1 MYHFKIVSL
10 KTCKYTL
17 IYFSPNSNDL
27 SNIEDNESN
36 KIYKI
41 FDDLNDSHKWLL
53 YYISINKVYL
63 VYND

>member
-41 FDDLNDSHKWLL
+41 FDDLNDSHK
-53 YYISINKVYL
+53 
-63 VYND
+63 